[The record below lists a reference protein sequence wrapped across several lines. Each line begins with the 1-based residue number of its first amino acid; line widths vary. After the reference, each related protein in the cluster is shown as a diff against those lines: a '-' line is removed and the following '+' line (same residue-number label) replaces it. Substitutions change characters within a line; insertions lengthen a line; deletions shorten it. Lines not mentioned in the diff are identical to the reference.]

1 MTKPLPTG
9 CIKQNF
15 DTSWRTLNLLFQ
27 NVRLDDHTGH
37 LYVVDIEFDHTKATE
52 EQLFYKVYP
61 PIIEKQKNYWSMWK
75 VGILVAWTIF
85 LKEQLK
91 KLMQHHSKKKFNQ
104 CI

>member
-15 DTSWRTLNLLFQ
+15 HSSWRTLNLLFQ

-61 PIIEKQKNYWSMWK
+61 PIIEKQKNY
-75 VGILVAWTIF
+75 
-85 LKEQLK
+85 
-91 KLMQHHSKKKFNQ
+91 
-104 CI
+104 